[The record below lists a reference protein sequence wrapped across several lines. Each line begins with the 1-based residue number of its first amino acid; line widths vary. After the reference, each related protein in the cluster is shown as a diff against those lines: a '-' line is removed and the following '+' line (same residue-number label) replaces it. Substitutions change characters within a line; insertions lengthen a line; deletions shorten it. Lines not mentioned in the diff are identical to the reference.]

1 MDLLREK
8 QRAVGAHRACGG
20 GGGGGGNSAAQT
32 YTAIQQIQLSRDQ
45 LDWAKQMYAEE
56 RPAREEASRIANEAS
71 GVQMDMMRQQ
81 MNFAQQSRD
90 DYDQLYRPLEQKI
103 VKEADEY
110 DTPERRAA
118 ESAKAVASV
127 EQQLNLQRDATMREQ
142 ERAGVNPASM
152 RTAGMQASMDLNA
165 AKLKAGAGTQAGQQ
179 VEAQGYARR
188 MDAAN
193 LGRNIA
199 SSQGTQAAL
208 ATSMGT
214 QSAATATQGLNNLT
228 SGNANLSQAYGTAIN
243 GMGAAGNTFG
253 SLAGRGAAAQAAKD
267 KNTQEGVAAAASIAA
282 MFFM

>member
-1 MDLLREK
+1 MDILREK
-8 QRAVGAHRACGG
+8 QRARGAHRACGG
-20 GGGGGGNSAAQT
+20 GGGGGGSTAAQN
-32 YTAIQQIQLSRDQ
+32 YTAIQQIQLSREQ
-45 LDWAKQMYAEE
+45 LDWAKQMYAQEQ
-56 RPAREEASRIANEAS
+56 PAREEASRVANEVA
-71 GVQMDMMRQQ
+71 GVQVDAMRQQ

-90 DYDQLYRPLEQKI
+90 DYEQLYRPLEQKI

-127 EQQLNLQRDATMREQ
+127 EQQLNIQRDATMREQ
-142 ERAGVNPASM
+142 ERSGVNPASM
-152 RTAGMQASMDLNA
+152 RTAGLQASMDLNA
-165 AKLKAGAGTQAGQQ
+165 AKLKAGAGTAAGQA

-208 ATSMGT
+208 AASMGT
-214 QSAATATQGLNNLT
+214 QGVANATTGLNNLT
-228 SGNANLSQAYGTAIN
+228 SGTQQLTQAYGTAIN

-253 SLAGRGAAAQAAKD
+253 SLAGRDAASKAAKD